1 MKEFSVCYDRFCLG
15 NYTLVCDGSD
25 TVQAT
30 ADLGAFEMYVL
41 GMWNDGLVVTMKA
54 YDEVRGENQFV
65 LLVPDGSEQLMS
77 FSPGRGFV
85 VRPYR
90 AARQGRFAYLL
101 DFLCGLKYKGYQGYE
116 EYDEEEKILDT
127 AEIRKQ
133 VNTTD
138 EIENELL
145 EIIER
150 LKNGGMRLNDSMNM
164 KYSDMVDYYTMWVH
178 QIKTPI
184 ASMHLIL
191 QKEDSEDSRRLR
203 AELFRVEQYVQMVL
217 CFLRLDLDFTDY
229 VIKEYRVD
237 DIIRP
242 AVRRLAPQFIMK
254 KLSLEYEQTDE
265 VALTDEKWLSFVV
278 EQVLSNAVKYTS
290 AGSISIKCDGDRLV
304 ISDTGIG
311 IAAED
316 LPRIFDKGYTGFNGR
331 ADRKA
336 SGIGLYLCRRICDNL
351 GHSIKAE
358 SVPGHGTTIIIG
370 LERDKLEV
378 E

>member
-1 MKEFSVCYDRFCLG
+1 MNRKIHFIL
-15 NYTLVCDGSD
+15 NYIISKKKSFLMVLVCSAIFAFTFWMYGI
-25 TVQAT
+25 TVA
-30 ADLGAFEMYVL
+30 AVLYPVLVCMVIMAAAFAVMACSEYGKWKNMQEILQRAV
-41 GMWNDGLVVTMKA
+41 GD
-54 YDEVRGENQFV
+54 DSEFV
-65 LLVPDGSEQLMS
+65 
-77 FSPGRGFV
+77 
-85 VRPYR
+85 
-90 AARQGRFAYLL
+90 
-101 DFLCGLKYKGYQGYE
+101 
-116 EYDEEEKILDT
+116 KILDT

-145 EIIER
+145 EIIEL

-217 CFLRLDLDFTDY
+217 CFLRLDSDFTDY

-254 KLSLEYEQTDE
+254 KLALEYEHTDE
-265 VALTDEKWLSFVV
+265 VALTDEKWLGFVV

-290 AGSISIKCDGDRLV
+290 SGSISIKCDGDRLV

-351 GHSIKAE
+351 GHSIKVE
-358 SVPGHGTTIIIG
+358 SAAGHGTTIIIG

>member
-1 MKEFSVCYDRFCLG
+1 MNRKIHFIL
-15 NYTLVCDGSD
+15 NYIISKKKSFLMVLVCS
-25 TVQAT
+25 AIF
-30 ADLGAFEMYVL
+30 AFTFWMYGVNVAAVL
-41 GMWNDGLVVTMKA
+41 YPALVCMVIMAAAFAIMACSEYGKWKNMQEILQRA
-54 YDEVRGENQFV
+54 VGDDSEFV
-65 LLVPDGSEQLMS
+65 
-77 FSPGRGFV
+77 
-85 VRPYR
+85 
-90 AARQGRFAYLL
+90 
-101 DFLCGLKYKGYQGYE
+101 
-116 EYDEEEKILDT
+116 KILDT

-217 CFLRLDLDFTDY
+217 CFLRLDSDFTDY

-265 VALTDEKWLSFVV
+265 VALTDEKWLGFVV

-290 AGSISIKCDGDRLV
+290 EGSISIKCDGDRLV

-351 GHSIKAE
+351 GHSIKVE
-358 SVPGHGTTIIIG
+358 SAAGQGTTITIG
-370 LERDKLEV
+370 LRRNKLEV

>member
-1 MKEFSVCYDRFCLG
+1 MNRKIHFIL
-15 NYTLVCDGSD
+15 NYIKSKKKSFLMVLVCSAIFAFTFWMYGI
-25 TVQAT
+25 TVAAVLYPALVCMVIMAAAFAT
-30 ADLGAFEMYVL
+30 MACSEYGKWKNMQEILQRAVGDDSE
-41 GMWNDGLVVTMKA
+41 
-54 YDEVRGENQFV
+54 FV
-65 LLVPDGSEQLMS
+65 
-77 FSPGRGFV
+77 
-85 VRPYR
+85 
-90 AARQGRFAYLL
+90 
-101 DFLCGLKYKGYQGYE
+101 
-116 EYDEEEKILDT
+116 KILDT

-217 CFLRLDLDFTDY
+217 CFLRLDSDFTDY

-254 KLSLEYEQTDE
+254 KLALEYEQTD
-265 VALTDEKWLSFVV
+265 VAVLTDEKWLSFVV
-278 EQVLSNAVKYTS
+278 EQILSNAVKYTS
-290 AGSISIKCDGDRLV
+290 SGSISIKCDGDRLV

-351 GHSIKAE
+351 GHSIKVE
-358 SVPGHGTTIIIG
+358 SAAGQGTTITIG
-370 LERDKLEV
+370 LRRNKLEV

>member
-1 MKEFSVCYDRFCLG
+1 MNRKIHFIL
-15 NYTLVCDGSD
+15 NYIISKKNSFLMALVCSAIFAFTFWMYGI
-25 TVQAT
+25 TVA
-30 ADLGAFEMYVL
+30 AVLYPALVCMVIMAAAFAIMACSEYGKWKNMQEILQRAV
-41 GMWNDGLVVTMKA
+41 GD
-54 YDEVRGENQFV
+54 DSEFV
-65 LLVPDGSEQLMS
+65 
-77 FSPGRGFV
+77 
-85 VRPYR
+85 
-90 AARQGRFAYLL
+90 
-101 DFLCGLKYKGYQGYE
+101 
-116 EYDEEEKILDT
+116 KILDT

-133 VNTTD
+133 LNTTD
-138 EIENELL
+138 EMENELL

-203 AELFRVEQYVQMVL
+203 TELFRVEQYVQMVL
-217 CFLRLDLDFTDY
+217 CFLRLDSDFTDY

-254 KLSLEYEQTDE
+254 KLSLEYEQTDAI
-265 VALTDEKWLSFVV
+265 VLTDEKWLSFVV
-278 EQVLSNAVKYTS
+278 EQILSNAVKYTS

-351 GHSIKAE
+351 GHSIEAQ
-358 SVPGHGTTIIIG
+358 SVPGQGTTITIG
-370 LERDKLEV
+370 LGRNKLEV

>member
-1 MKEFSVCYDRFCLG
+1 MNRKIHFIL
-15 NYTLVCDGSD
+15 NYIISKKNSFLMALVCSAIFAFTFWMYGI
-25 TVQAT
+25 TVA
-30 ADLGAFEMYVL
+30 AVLYPALVCMVIMAAAFAIMACSEYGKWKNMQEILQRAV
-41 GMWNDGLVVTMKA
+41 GD
-54 YDEVRGENQFV
+54 DSEFV
-65 LLVPDGSEQLMS
+65 
-77 FSPGRGFV
+77 
-85 VRPYR
+85 
-90 AARQGRFAYLL
+90 
-101 DFLCGLKYKGYQGYE
+101 
-116 EYDEEEKILDT
+116 KILDT

-133 VNTTD
+133 LNTTD
-138 EIENELL
+138 EMENELL

-217 CFLRLDLDFTDY
+217 CFLRLDSDFTDY

-254 KLSLEYEQTDE
+254 KLSLEYEQTDAI
-265 VALTDEKWLSFVV
+265 VLTDEKWLGFVI

-351 GHSIKAE
+351 GHSIEAQ
-358 SVPGHGTTIIIG
+358 SVPGQGTTITIG
-370 LERDKLEV
+370 LGRNKLEV

>member
-1 MKEFSVCYDRFCLG
+1 MNRKIHFIL
-15 NYTLVCDGSD
+15 NYIISKKKSFLMVLVCSAIFAFTFWMYGV
-25 TVQAT
+25 TVA
-30 ADLGAFEMYVL
+30 AVLYPALVCMVMMAAAFAVMACSEYGKWKNMQEILQRAV
-41 GMWNDGLVVTMKA
+41 GD
-54 YDEVRGENQFV
+54 DSEFV
-65 LLVPDGSEQLMS
+65 
-77 FSPGRGFV
+77 
-85 VRPYR
+85 
-90 AARQGRFAYLL
+90 
-101 DFLCGLKYKGYQGYE
+101 
-116 EYDEEEKILDT
+116 KILDT

-217 CFLRLDLDFTDY
+217 CFLRLDSDFTDY

-351 GHSIKAE
+351 RHSIKVE
-358 SVPGHGTTIIIG
+358 SAPGHGTTIIIG

>member
-1 MKEFSVCYDRFCLG
+1 MNRKIHFIL
-15 NYTLVCDGSD
+15 NYIISKKKSFLMVLVCSAIFAFTFWMYGV
-25 TVQAT
+25 TVA
-30 ADLGAFEMYVL
+30 AVLYPALVCMVIMAAAFAIMACSEYGKWKNMQEILQRAV
-41 GMWNDGLVVTMKA
+41 GD
-54 YDEVRGENQFV
+54 DSEFV
-65 LLVPDGSEQLMS
+65 
-77 FSPGRGFV
+77 
-85 VRPYR
+85 
-90 AARQGRFAYLL
+90 
-101 DFLCGLKYKGYQGYE
+101 
-116 EYDEEEKILDT
+116 KILDT

-217 CFLRLDLDFTDY
+217 CFLRLDSDFTDY

-242 AVRRLAPQFIMK
+242 AVQRLAPQFIMK

-265 VALTDEKWLSFVV
+265 VALTDEKWFSFVV

-358 SVPGHGTTIIIG
+358 SAPGHGTTIIIG

>member
-1 MKEFSVCYDRFCLG
+1 MNRKIHFIL
-15 NYTLVCDGSD
+15 NYIKSKKKSFLMVLVCSAIFAFTFWMYGI
-25 TVQAT
+25 TVAAVLYPALVCMVIMAAAFAT
-30 ADLGAFEMYVL
+30 MACSEYGKWKNMQEILQRAVGDDSE
-41 GMWNDGLVVTMKA
+41 
-54 YDEVRGENQFV
+54 FV
-65 LLVPDGSEQLMS
+65 
-77 FSPGRGFV
+77 
-85 VRPYR
+85 
-90 AARQGRFAYLL
+90 
-101 DFLCGLKYKGYQGYE
+101 
-116 EYDEEEKILDT
+116 KILDT

-217 CFLRLDLDFTDY
+217 CFLRLDSDFTDY

-242 AVRRLAPQFIMK
+242 AVRRLAPQFITK

-265 VALTDEKWLSFVV
+265 VALTDEKWLGFVV

-290 AGSISIKCDGDRLV
+290 EGSISIKCDGDRLV

-351 GHSIKAE
+351 GHSIKVE
-358 SVPGHGTTIIIG
+358 SAAGQGTTITIG
-370 LERDKLEV
+370 LRRNKLEV

>member
-1 MKEFSVCYDRFCLG
+1 MNRKIHFIL
-15 NYTLVCDGSD
+15 NYIKSKKKSFLMVLVCSAIFAFTFWMYGI
-25 TVQAT
+25 TVA
-30 ADLGAFEMYVL
+30 AELYPALVCMVIMAAAFAVMACSEYGKWKNMQEILQRAV
-41 GMWNDGLVVTMKA
+41 GD
-54 YDEVRGENQFV
+54 DSEFV
-65 LLVPDGSEQLMS
+65 
-77 FSPGRGFV
+77 
-85 VRPYR
+85 
-90 AARQGRFAYLL
+90 
-101 DFLCGLKYKGYQGYE
+101 
-116 EYDEEEKILDT
+116 KILDT

-217 CFLRLDLDFTDY
+217 CFLRLDSDFTDY

-336 SGIGLYLCRRICDNL
+336 SGIGLYLCRRICDKL
-351 GHSIKAE
+351 GHSIRAE
-358 SVPGHGTTIIIG
+358 SVAGQGTTITIG
-370 LERDKLEV
+370 LGRNRLEV

>member
-1 MKEFSVCYDRFCLG
+1 MNRKIHFIL
-15 NYTLVCDGSD
+15 NYIISKKNSFLMALVCSAIFAFTFWMYGI
-25 TVQAT
+25 TVA
-30 ADLGAFEMYVL
+30 AVLYPALVCMVIMAAAFAIMACSEYGKWKNMQDILQKTV
-41 GMWNDGLVVTMKA
+41 GD
-54 YDEVRGENQFV
+54 DSEFV
-65 LLVPDGSEQLMS
+65 
-77 FSPGRGFV
+77 
-85 VRPYR
+85 
-90 AARQGRFAYLL
+90 
-101 DFLCGLKYKGYQGYE
+101 
-116 EYDEEEKILDT
+116 KILDT

-133 VNTTD
+133 LNTTD
-138 EIENELL
+138 EMENELL

-203 AELFRVEQYVQMVL
+203 TELFRVEQYVQMVL
-217 CFLRLDLDFTDY
+217 CFLRLDSDFTDY

-254 KLSLEYEQTDE
+254 KLSLEYEQTDAI
-265 VALTDEKWLSFVV
+265 VLTDEKWLGFVI

-351 GHSIKAE
+351 GHSIEAQ
-358 SVPGHGTTIIIG
+358 SVPGQGTTITIG
-370 LERDKLEV
+370 LGRNKLEV

>member
-1 MKEFSVCYDRFCLG
+1 MNRKIHFIL
-15 NYTLVCDGSD
+15 NYIISKKNSFLMALVCSAIFAFTFWMYGI
-25 TVQAT
+25 TVA
-30 ADLGAFEMYVL
+30 AVLYPALVCMVIMAAAFAIMACSEYGKWKNMQEILQRAV
-41 GMWNDGLVVTMKA
+41 GD
-54 YDEVRGENQFV
+54 DSEFV
-65 LLVPDGSEQLMS
+65 
-77 FSPGRGFV
+77 
-85 VRPYR
+85 
-90 AARQGRFAYLL
+90 
-101 DFLCGLKYKGYQGYE
+101 
-116 EYDEEEKILDT
+116 KILDT

-133 VNTTD
+133 LNTTD
-138 EIENELL
+138 EMENELL

-164 KYSDMVDYYTMWVH
+164 RYSDMVDYYTMWVH

-203 AELFRVEQYVQMVL
+203 TELFRVEQYVQMVL
-217 CFLRLDLDFTDY
+217 CFLRLDSDFTDY

-254 KLSLEYEQTDE
+254 KLSLEYEQTDAI
-265 VALTDEKWLSFVV
+265 VLTDEKWLGFVI

-351 GHSIKAE
+351 GHSIEAQ
-358 SVPGHGTTIIIG
+358 SVPGQGTTITIG
-370 LERDKLEV
+370 LGRNKLEV

>member
-1 MKEFSVCYDRFCLG
+1 MNRKIHFIL
-15 NYTLVCDGSD
+15 NYIISKKKSFLMVLVCCAIFAFTFWMYGI
-25 TVQAT
+25 TVA
-30 ADLGAFEMYVL
+30 AVLYPALVCMVIMAAAFAIM
-41 GMWNDGLVVTMKA
+41 A
-54 YDEVRGENQFV
+54 YSEYGKWKNMQEILQRAVGDDSEFV
-65 LLVPDGSEQLMS
+65 
-77 FSPGRGFV
+77 
-85 VRPYR
+85 
-90 AARQGRFAYLL
+90 
-101 DFLCGLKYKGYQGYE
+101 
-116 EYDEEEKILDT
+116 KILDT

-191 QKEDSEDSRRLR
+191 QKEDSEDSRRLC

-217 CFLRLDLDFTDY
+217 CFLRLDSDFTDY

-254 KLSLEYEQTDE
+254 KLALEYEHTDE

-290 AGSISIKCDGDRLV
+290 SGSISIKCDGDRLV

-351 GHSIKAE
+351 EHSIEAQ
-358 SVPGHGTTIIIG
+358 SVPGQGTTITIG
-370 LERDKLEV
+370 LGRNKLEV

>member
-1 MKEFSVCYDRFCLG
+1 MNRKIHFILKKKSFLMV
-15 NYTLVCDGSD
+15 LVCSAIFAFTFWMYGI
-25 TVQAT
+25 TVAAVLYPALVCMVIMT
-30 ADLGAFEMYVL
+30 AAFAVMACSEYGKWKNMQEILQRAV
-41 GMWNDGLVVTMKA
+41 GD
-54 YDEVRGENQFV
+54 DSEFV
-65 LLVPDGSEQLMS
+65 
-77 FSPGRGFV
+77 
-85 VRPYR
+85 
-90 AARQGRFAYLL
+90 
-101 DFLCGLKYKGYQGYE
+101 
-116 EYDEEEKILDT
+116 KILDT

-191 QKEDSEDSRRLR
+191 QKEDSENSRRLR
-203 AELFRVEQYVQMVL
+203 AELFRVEQYVRMVL
-217 CFLRLDLDFTDY
+217 CFLRLDSDFTDY
-229 VIKEYRVD
+229 VIKEYKVD
-237 DIIRP
+237 NIVRS
-242 AVRRLAPQFIMK
+242 AVRSLAPQFIMK
-254 KLSLEYEQTDE
+254 RLALEYEQTDV
-265 VALTDEKWLSFVV
+265 VALTDEKWLGFVV

-290 AGSISIKCDGDRLV
+290 AGSISIKCDEDRLV

-336 SGIGLYLCRRICDNL
+336 SGIGLYLCRRICDKL
-351 GHSIKAE
+351 GHSIRAE
-358 SVPGHGTTIIIG
+358 SVAGQGTTITIG
-370 LERDKLEV
+370 LGRNRLEV

>member
-1 MKEFSVCYDRFCLG
+1 MNRKIHFIL
-15 NYTLVCDGSD
+15 NYIISKKKLFLMVLVCSAIFAFTFWMYGI
-25 TVQAT
+25 TVA
-30 ADLGAFEMYVL
+30 AVLYPALVCMVIMAAAFAIMACSEYGKWKNMQEILQRAV
-41 GMWNDGLVVTMKA
+41 GD
-54 YDEVRGENQFV
+54 DSEFV
-65 LLVPDGSEQLMS
+65 
-77 FSPGRGFV
+77 
-85 VRPYR
+85 
-90 AARQGRFAYLL
+90 
-101 DFLCGLKYKGYQGYE
+101 
-116 EYDEEEKILDT
+116 KILDT

-217 CFLRLDLDFTDY
+217 CFLRLDSDFTDY

-242 AVRRLAPQFIMK
+242 AVRRLALQFIMK

-358 SVPGHGTTIIIG
+358 SAPGHGTTIIIG

>member
-1 MKEFSVCYDRFCLG
+1 MNRKIHFIL
-15 NYTLVCDGSD
+15 NYIKSKKKSFLMVLVCSAIFAFTFWMYGI
-25 TVQAT
+25 TVA
-30 ADLGAFEMYVL
+30 AVLYPALVCMVIIAAAFAVMACSEYGKWKNMQEILQRAV
-41 GMWNDGLVVTMKA
+41 GD
-54 YDEVRGENQFV
+54 DSEFV
-65 LLVPDGSEQLMS
+65 
-77 FSPGRGFV
+77 
-85 VRPYR
+85 
-90 AARQGRFAYLL
+90 
-101 DFLCGLKYKGYQGYE
+101 
-116 EYDEEEKILDT
+116 KILDT

-217 CFLRLDLDFTDY
+217 CFLRLDSDFTDY

-351 GHSIKAE
+351 GHSIKVE

>member
-1 MKEFSVCYDRFCLG
+1 MNRKIHFIL
-15 NYTLVCDGSD
+15 NYIISKKKSFLMVLVCSAIFAFTFWMYGV
-25 TVQAT
+25 TVA
-30 ADLGAFEMYVL
+30 AVLYPALVCMVIMAAAFAIMACSEYGKWKNMQEILQRAV
-41 GMWNDGLVVTMKA
+41 GD
-54 YDEVRGENQFV
+54 DSEFV
-65 LLVPDGSEQLMS
+65 
-77 FSPGRGFV
+77 
-85 VRPYR
+85 
-90 AARQGRFAYLL
+90 
-101 DFLCGLKYKGYQGYE
+101 
-116 EYDEEEKILDT
+116 KILDT

-217 CFLRLDLDFTDY
+217 CFLRLDSDFTDY

-254 KLSLEYEQTDE
+254 KLALEYEHTDE

-290 AGSISIKCDGDRLV
+290 SGSISIKCDGDRLV

-351 GHSIKAE
+351 EHSIEAQ
-358 SVPGHGTTIIIG
+358 SVPGQGTTITIG
-370 LERDKLEV
+370 LGRNKLEV

>member
-1 MKEFSVCYDRFCLG
+1 MNRKIHFIL
-15 NYTLVCDGSD
+15 NYIISKKKSFLMVLVCSAIFAFTFWMYGI
-25 TVQAT
+25 TVA
-30 ADLGAFEMYVL
+30 AVLYPALVCMVMMAAAFAVMACSEYGKWKNMQEILQRAV
-41 GMWNDGLVVTMKA
+41 GD
-54 YDEVRGENQFV
+54 DSEFV
-65 LLVPDGSEQLMS
+65 
-77 FSPGRGFV
+77 
-85 VRPYR
+85 
-90 AARQGRFAYLL
+90 
-101 DFLCGLKYKGYQGYE
+101 
-116 EYDEEEKILDT
+116 KILDT

-191 QKEDSEDSRRLR
+191 QKEDSEYSRRLR

-217 CFLRLDLDFTDY
+217 CFLRLDSDFTDY

-336 SGIGLYLCRRICDNL
+336 SGIGLYLCRRICDKL
-351 GHSIKAE
+351 GHSIRAE
-358 SVPGHGTTIIIG
+358 SVAGQGTTITIG
-370 LERDKLEV
+370 LGRNRLEV

>member
-1 MKEFSVCYDRFCLG
+1 MNRKIHFIL
-15 NYTLVCDGSD
+15 NYIKSKKKSFLMVLVCSAIFAFTFWMYGI
-25 TVQAT
+25 TVA
-30 ADLGAFEMYVL
+30 AVLYPALVCMVIMAAAFAVMACSEYGKWKNMQEILQRAV
-41 GMWNDGLVVTMKA
+41 GD
-54 YDEVRGENQFV
+54 DSEFV
-65 LLVPDGSEQLMS
+65 
-77 FSPGRGFV
+77 
-85 VRPYR
+85 
-90 AARQGRFAYLL
+90 
-101 DFLCGLKYKGYQGYE
+101 
-116 EYDEEEKILDT
+116 KILDT

-217 CFLRLDLDFTDY
+217 CFLRLDSDFTDY

-254 KLSLEYEQTDE
+254 KLALEYEHTDE
-265 VALTDEKWLSFVV
+265 VALTDEKWLGFVV

-290 AGSISIKCDGDRLV
+290 SGSISIKCDGDRLV

-351 GHSIKAE
+351 EHSIEAQ
-358 SVPGHGTTIIIG
+358 SVPGQGTTITIG
-370 LERDKLEV
+370 LRRNRLEV

>member
-1 MKEFSVCYDRFCLG
+1 MNRKIHFIL
-15 NYTLVCDGSD
+15 NYIKSKKKSFLMVLVCSAIFAFTFWMYGI
-25 TVQAT
+25 TVA
-30 ADLGAFEMYVL
+30 AVLYPALVCMVIMAAAFAIMACSEYGKWKNMQEILQRAV
-41 GMWNDGLVVTMKA
+41 GD
-54 YDEVRGENQFV
+54 DREFV
-65 LLVPDGSEQLMS
+65 
-77 FSPGRGFV
+77 
-85 VRPYR
+85 
-90 AARQGRFAYLL
+90 
-101 DFLCGLKYKGYQGYE
+101 
-116 EYDEEEKILDT
+116 KILDT

-184 ASMHLIL
+184 ASMHLML

-217 CFLRLDLDFTDY
+217 CFLRLDSDFTDY

-254 KLSLEYEQTDE
+254 KLALEYEHTDE
-265 VALTDEKWLSFVV
+265 VALTDEKWLGFVV

-290 AGSISIKCDGDRLV
+290 SGSISIKCDGDRLV

-351 GHSIKAE
+351 GHSIKVE
-358 SVPGHGTTIIIG
+358 SAAGQGTTITIG
-370 LERDKLEV
+370 LRRNKLEV

>member
-1 MKEFSVCYDRFCLG
+1 MSMV
-15 NYTLVCDGSD
+15 LVCSAIFAFTFWMYGI
-25 TVQAT
+25 TVA
-30 ADLGAFEMYVL
+30 AVLYPALVCMVIMAAAFAIMACSEYGKWKNMQEILQRAV
-41 GMWNDGLVVTMKA
+41 GD
-54 YDEVRGENQFV
+54 DSEFV
-65 LLVPDGSEQLMS
+65 
-77 FSPGRGFV
+77 
-85 VRPYR
+85 
-90 AARQGRFAYLL
+90 
-101 DFLCGLKYKGYQGYE
+101 
-116 EYDEEEKILDT
+116 KILDT

-217 CFLRLDLDFTDY
+217 CFLRLDSDFTDY

-254 KLSLEYEQTDE
+254 KLALEYEHTDE

-290 AGSISIKCDGDRLV
+290 SGSISIKCDGDRLV

-351 GHSIKAE
+351 EHSIEAQ
-358 SVPGHGTTIIIG
+358 SVPGQGTTITIG
-370 LERDKLEV
+370 LGRNKLEV

>member
-1 MKEFSVCYDRFCLG
+1 MNRKIHFIL
-15 NYTLVCDGSD
+15 NYIKSKKKSFLMVLVCSAIFAFTFWMYGI
-25 TVQAT
+25 TVA
-30 ADLGAFEMYVL
+30 AVLYPALVCMVIMAAAFAIMACSEYGKWKNMQEILQRAV
-41 GMWNDGLVVTMKA
+41 GD
-54 YDEVRGENQFV
+54 DSEFV
-65 LLVPDGSEQLMS
+65 
-77 FSPGRGFV
+77 
-85 VRPYR
+85 
-90 AARQGRFAYLL
+90 
-101 DFLCGLKYKGYQGYE
+101 
-116 EYDEEEKILDT
+116 KILDT

-217 CFLRLDLDFTDY
+217 CFLRLDSDFTDY

-265 VALTDEKWLSFVV
+265 VALTDEKWLGFVV

-290 AGSISIKCDGDRLV
+290 EGSISIKCDGDRLV

-351 GHSIKAE
+351 GHSIKVE
-358 SVPGHGTTIIIG
+358 SAAGQGTTITIG
-370 LERDKLEV
+370 LRRNKLEV

>member
-1 MKEFSVCYDRFCLG
+1 MNRKIHFIL
-15 NYTLVCDGSD
+15 NYIKSKKKSFLMVLVCSAIFAFTFWMYGI
-25 TVQAT
+25 TVA
-30 ADLGAFEMYVL
+30 AVLYPALVCMVIMAAAFAIMACSEYGKWKNMQEILQRAV
-41 GMWNDGLVVTMKA
+41 GD
-54 YDEVRGENQFV
+54 DSEFV
-65 LLVPDGSEQLMS
+65 
-77 FSPGRGFV
+77 
-85 VRPYR
+85 
-90 AARQGRFAYLL
+90 
-101 DFLCGLKYKGYQGYE
+101 
-116 EYDEEEKILDT
+116 KILDT

-203 AELFRVEQYVQMVL
+203 AELFRVELYVQMVL
-217 CFLRLDLDFTDY
+217 CFLRLDSDFTDY

-242 AVRRLAPQFIMK
+242 AVRRLASQFIMK
-254 KLSLEYEQTDE
+254 KLALEYEHTDE
-265 VALTDEKWLSFVV
+265 VALTDEKWLGFVV

-290 AGSISIKCDGDRLV
+290 EGSISIKCDGDRLV

-336 SGIGLYLCRRICDNL
+336 SGIGLYLCRRICDKL
-351 GHSIKAE
+351 GHSIRAE
-358 SVPGHGTTIIIG
+358 SVAGQGTTITIG
-370 LERDKLEV
+370 LGRNRLEV

>member
-1 MKEFSVCYDRFCLG
+1 
-15 NYTLVCDGSD
+15 
-25 TVQAT
+25 
-30 ADLGAFEMYVL
+30 
-41 GMWNDGLVVTMKA
+41 
-54 YDEVRGENQFV
+54 
-65 LLVPDGSEQLMS
+65 
-77 FSPGRGFV
+77 
-85 VRPYR
+85 
-90 AARQGRFAYLL
+90 
-101 DFLCGLKYKGYQGYE
+101 
-116 EYDEEEKILDT
+116 
-127 AEIRKQ
+127 
-133 VNTTD
+133 
-138 EIENELL
+138 
-145 EIIER
+145 
-150 LKNGGMRLNDSMNM
+150 MRLNDSMNM

-217 CFLRLDLDFTDY
+217 CFLRLDSDFTDY

-351 GHSIKAE
+351 RHSIKVE
-358 SVPGHGTTIIIG
+358 SAPGHGTTIIIG

>member
-1 MKEFSVCYDRFCLG
+1 MNRKIHFIL
-15 NYTLVCDGSD
+15 NYIISKKKSFLMVLVCSAIFAFTFWMYGV
-25 TVQAT
+25 TVA
-30 ADLGAFEMYVL
+30 AVLYPALVCMVIMAAAFAIMACSEYGKWKNMQEILQRAV
-41 GMWNDGLVVTMKA
+41 GD
-54 YDEVRGENQFV
+54 DSEFV
-65 LLVPDGSEQLMS
+65 
-77 FSPGRGFV
+77 
-85 VRPYR
+85 
-90 AARQGRFAYLL
+90 
-101 DFLCGLKYKGYQGYE
+101 
-116 EYDEEEKILDT
+116 KILDT

-217 CFLRLDLDFTDY
+217 CFLRLDSDFTDY

-242 AVRRLAPQFIMK
+242 AVRRLASQFIMK
-254 KLSLEYEQTDE
+254 KLALEYEHTDE
-265 VALTDEKWLSFVV
+265 VALTDEKWLGFVV

-290 AGSISIKCDGDRLV
+290 SGSISIKCDGDRLV

-351 GHSIKAE
+351 GHSIKVE
-358 SVPGHGTTIIIG
+358 SAAGHGTTIIIG

>member
-1 MKEFSVCYDRFCLG
+1 MNRKIHFIL
-15 NYTLVCDGSD
+15 NYIKSKKKSFLMVLVCSAIFTFTFWMYGI
-25 TVQAT
+25 TVAAVLYPALVCMVIMAAAFAT
-30 ADLGAFEMYVL
+30 MACSEYGKWKNMQEILQRAVGDDSE
-41 GMWNDGLVVTMKA
+41 
-54 YDEVRGENQFV
+54 FV
-65 LLVPDGSEQLMS
+65 
-77 FSPGRGFV
+77 
-85 VRPYR
+85 
-90 AARQGRFAYLL
+90 
-101 DFLCGLKYKGYQGYE
+101 
-116 EYDEEEKILDT
+116 KILDT

-217 CFLRLDLDFTDY
+217 CFLRLDSDFTDY

-254 KLSLEYEQTDE
+254 KLALEYEQTDV
-265 VALTDEKWLSFVV
+265 VALTDEKWLGFVV

-290 AGSISIKCDGDRLV
+290 AGSISIKCDEDRLV

-336 SGIGLYLCRRICDNL
+336 SGIGLYLCRRICDKL
-351 GHSIKAE
+351 GHSIRAE
-358 SVPGHGTTIIIG
+358 SVAGQGTTITIG
-370 LERDKLEV
+370 LGRNRLEV

>member
-1 MKEFSVCYDRFCLG
+1 MNRKIHFIL
-15 NYTLVCDGSD
+15 NYIKSKKKSFLMVLVCSAIFAFTFWMYGI
-25 TVQAT
+25 TVAAVLYPALVCMVIMAAAFAT
-30 ADLGAFEMYVL
+30 MACSEYGKWKNMQEILQRAVGDDSE
-41 GMWNDGLVVTMKA
+41 
-54 YDEVRGENQFV
+54 FV
-65 LLVPDGSEQLMS
+65 
-77 FSPGRGFV
+77 
-85 VRPYR
+85 
-90 AARQGRFAYLL
+90 
-101 DFLCGLKYKGYQGYE
+101 
-116 EYDEEEKILDT
+116 KILDT

-145 EIIER
+145 EIIEC

-217 CFLRLDLDFTDY
+217 CFLRLDSDFADY

-254 KLSLEYEQTDE
+254 KLALEYEQTDE

-278 EQVLSNAVKYTS
+278 EQILSNAVKYTS
-290 AGSISIKCDGDRLV
+290 SGSISIKCDGDRLV

-351 GHSIKAE
+351 GHSIKVE
-358 SVPGHGTTIIIG
+358 SAAGHGTTIIIG

>member
-1 MKEFSVCYDRFCLG
+1 MRIFAGFLKERAREILLYAVTLG
-15 NYTLVCDGSD
+15 LLKLVFFLYNLPSDALNYG
-25 TVQAT
+25 
-30 ADLGAFEMYVL
+30 F
-41 GMWNDGLVVTMKA
+41 
-54 YDEVRGENQFV
+54 
-65 LLVPDGSEQLMS
+65 LLVLVLAGILFFIDFCKFYKRHKELVLVEKNMQD
-77 FSPGRGFV
+77 
-85 VRPYR
+85 
-90 AARQGRFAYLL
+90 ALL
-101 DFLCGLKYKGYQGYE
+101 DLPEPKTLLETDYQ
-116 EYDEEEKILDT
+116 DLLDKLE
-127 AEIRKQ
+127 EIRRKLKS
-133 VNTTD
+133 
-138 EIENELL
+138 EELISRQ
-145 EIIER
+145 E
-150 LKNGGMRLNDSMNM
+150 MQ
-164 KYSDMVDYYTMWVH
+164 DYYGMWVH

-217 CFLRLDLDFTDY
+217 CFLRLDSDFTDY

-254 KLSLEYEQTDE
+254 KLALEYEHTDE
-265 VALTDEKWLSFVV
+265 VALTDEKWLGFVV

-290 AGSISIKCDGDRLV
+290 SGSISIKCDGDRLV

-336 SGIGLYLCRRICDNL
+336 SGIGLYLCRRICDKL
-351 GHSIKAE
+351 GHSIRAE
-358 SVPGHGTTIIIG
+358 SVAGQGTTITIG
-370 LERDKLEV
+370 LGRNRLEV

>member
-1 MKEFSVCYDRFCLG
+1 MNRKIHFIL
-15 NYTLVCDGSD
+15 NYIKSKKKSFLMVLVCSAIFAFTFWMYGI
-25 TVQAT
+25 TVAAVLYPALVCMVIMAAAFAT
-30 ADLGAFEMYVL
+30 MACSEYGKWKNMQEILQRAVGDDSE
-41 GMWNDGLVVTMKA
+41 
-54 YDEVRGENQFV
+54 FV
-65 LLVPDGSEQLMS
+65 
-77 FSPGRGFV
+77 
-85 VRPYR
+85 
-90 AARQGRFAYLL
+90 
-101 DFLCGLKYKGYQGYE
+101 
-116 EYDEEEKILDT
+116 KILDT

-145 EIIER
+145 EIIEC

-217 CFLRLDLDFTDY
+217 CFLRLDSDFTDY

-254 KLSLEYEQTDE
+254 KLALEYEQTDE

-278 EQVLSNAVKYTS
+278 EQILSNAVKYTS
-290 AGSISIKCDGDRLV
+290 SGSISIKCDGDRLV

-351 GHSIKAE
+351 GHSIKVE
-358 SVPGHGTTIIIG
+358 SAAGHGTTIIIG

>member
-1 MKEFSVCYDRFCLG
+1 MNRKIHFIL
-15 NYTLVCDGSD
+15 NYIISKKKSFLMVLVCSAIFAFTFWMYGV
-25 TVQAT
+25 TVA
-30 ADLGAFEMYVL
+30 AVLYPALVCMVIMAAAFAIMACSEYGKWKNMQEILHRAV
-41 GMWNDGLVVTMKA
+41 GD
-54 YDEVRGENQFV
+54 DSEFV
-65 LLVPDGSEQLMS
+65 
-77 FSPGRGFV
+77 
-85 VRPYR
+85 
-90 AARQGRFAYLL
+90 
-101 DFLCGLKYKGYQGYE
+101 
-116 EYDEEEKILDT
+116 KILDPP
-127 AEIRKQ
+127 EIRKQ

-217 CFLRLDLDFTDY
+217 CFLRLDSDFTDY

-351 GHSIKAE
+351 GHSIKVE

>member
-1 MKEFSVCYDRFCLG
+1 MNRKIHFIL
-15 NYTLVCDGSD
+15 NYIISKKKSFLMVLVCSAIFAFTFWMYGI
-25 TVQAT
+25 TVA
-30 ADLGAFEMYVL
+30 AVLYPALVCMVIMAAAFALMACSEYGKWKNMQEILQRAV
-41 GMWNDGLVVTMKA
+41 GD
-54 YDEVRGENQFV
+54 DSEFV
-65 LLVPDGSEQLMS
+65 
-77 FSPGRGFV
+77 
-85 VRPYR
+85 
-90 AARQGRFAYLL
+90 
-101 DFLCGLKYKGYQGYE
+101 
-116 EYDEEEKILDT
+116 KILDT

-191 QKEDSEDSRRLR
+191 QKEDSEDARRLR
-203 AELFRVEQYVQMVL
+203 AELFRIEQYVRMVL
-217 CFLRLDLDFTDY
+217 CFLRLDSDFTDY

-254 KLSLEYEQTDE
+254 KLALEYEHTDE
-265 VALTDEKWLSFVV
+265 VALTDEKWLGFVV

-290 AGSISIKCDGDRLV
+290 SGSISIKCDGDRLV

-351 GHSIKAE
+351 GHSIKVE
-358 SVPGHGTTIIIG
+358 SAPGHGTTIIIG

>member
-1 MKEFSVCYDRFCLG
+1 MNRKIHFIL
-15 NYTLVCDGSD
+15 NYIKSKKKSFLMVLVCSAIFAFTFWMYGI
-25 TVQAT
+25 TVAAVLYPALVCMVIMAAAFAT
-30 ADLGAFEMYVL
+30 MACSEYGKWKNMQEILQRAVGDDSE
-41 GMWNDGLVVTMKA
+41 
-54 YDEVRGENQFV
+54 FV
-65 LLVPDGSEQLMS
+65 
-77 FSPGRGFV
+77 
-85 VRPYR
+85 
-90 AARQGRFAYLL
+90 
-101 DFLCGLKYKGYQGYE
+101 
-116 EYDEEEKILDT
+116 KILDT

-145 EIIER
+145 EIIEC

-217 CFLRLDLDFTDY
+217 CFLRLDSDFTDY

-254 KLSLEYEQTDE
+254 KLALEYEQTDE

-278 EQVLSNAVKYTS
+278 EQILSNAVKYTS
-290 AGSISIKCDGDRLV
+290 SGSISIKCDGDRLV

-351 GHSIKAE
+351 GHSIKVE
-358 SVPGHGTTIIIG
+358 SAAGHGTTIIIG
-370 LERDKLEV
+370 LRRNKLEV

>member
-1 MKEFSVCYDRFCLG
+1 MNRKIHFIL
-15 NYTLVCDGSD
+15 NYIKSKKKSFLMVLVCSAIFAFTFWMYGI
-25 TVQAT
+25 TVA
-30 ADLGAFEMYVL
+30 AELYPALVCMVIMAAAFAVMACSEYGKWKNMQEILQRAV
-41 GMWNDGLVVTMKA
+41 GD
-54 YDEVRGENQFV
+54 DSEFV
-65 LLVPDGSEQLMS
+65 
-77 FSPGRGFV
+77 
-85 VRPYR
+85 
-90 AARQGRFAYLL
+90 
-101 DFLCGLKYKGYQGYE
+101 
-116 EYDEEEKILDT
+116 KILDT

-217 CFLRLDLDFTDY
+217 CFLRLDSDFTDY

-265 VALTDEKWLSFVV
+265 VALTNEKWLSFVV

-351 GHSIKAE
+351 GHSIKVE

>member
-1 MKEFSVCYDRFCLG
+1 MNRKIHLIL
-15 NYTLVCDGSD
+15 NYIISKKKSFLMVLVCSAIFAFTFWMYGV
-25 TVQAT
+25 TVA
-30 ADLGAFEMYVL
+30 AVLYPALVCMVIMAAAFAIMACSEYGKWKNMQEILQRAV
-41 GMWNDGLVVTMKA
+41 GD
-54 YDEVRGENQFV
+54 DSEFV
-65 LLVPDGSEQLMS
+65 
-77 FSPGRGFV
+77 
-85 VRPYR
+85 
-90 AARQGRFAYLL
+90 
-101 DFLCGLKYKGYQGYE
+101 
-116 EYDEEEKILDT
+116 KILDT

-217 CFLRLDLDFTDY
+217 CFLRLDSDFTDY

-351 GHSIKAE
+351 GHSIKVE

>member
-1 MKEFSVCYDRFCLG
+1 MNRKIHFIL
-15 NYTLVCDGSD
+15 NYIISKKKSFLMVLVCSAIFAFTFWMYGV
-25 TVQAT
+25 TVA
-30 ADLGAFEMYVL
+30 AVLYPALVCMVIMAAAFAIMACSEYGKWKNMQEILQRAV
-41 GMWNDGLVVTMKA
+41 GD
-54 YDEVRGENQFV
+54 DSEFV
-65 LLVPDGSEQLMS
+65 
-77 FSPGRGFV
+77 
-85 VRPYR
+85 
-90 AARQGRFAYLL
+90 
-101 DFLCGLKYKGYQGYE
+101 
-116 EYDEEEKILDT
+116 KILDT

-217 CFLRLDLDFTDY
+217 CFLRLDSDFTDY

-290 AGSISIKCDGDRLV
+290 SGSISIRCDGDRLV

-358 SVPGHGTTIIIG
+358 SAPGHGTTIIIG

>member
-1 MKEFSVCYDRFCLG
+1 MNRKIHFIL
-15 NYTLVCDGSD
+15 NYIISKKKSFLMVLVCSAIFAFTFWMYGI
-25 TVQAT
+25 TVA
-30 ADLGAFEMYVL
+30 AVLSPALVCMVIMAAAFAIMACSEYGKWKNMQEILQRAV
-41 GMWNDGLVVTMKA
+41 GD
-54 YDEVRGENQFV
+54 DSEFV
-65 LLVPDGSEQLMS
+65 
-77 FSPGRGFV
+77 
-85 VRPYR
+85 
-90 AARQGRFAYLL
+90 
-101 DFLCGLKYKGYQGYE
+101 
-116 EYDEEEKILDT
+116 KILDT

-217 CFLRLDLDFTDY
+217 CFLRLDSDFTDY

-290 AGSISIKCDGDRLV
+290 VGSISIKCDGDRLV

-370 LERDKLEV
+370 IERDKLEV

>member
-1 MKEFSVCYDRFCLG
+1 MNRKIHFIL
-15 NYTLVCDGSD
+15 NYIISKKKLFLMVLVCSAIFAFTFWMYGI
-25 TVQAT
+25 TVA
-30 ADLGAFEMYVL
+30 AVLYPALVCMVIMAAAFAIMACSEYGKWKNMQEILQRAV
-41 GMWNDGLVVTMKA
+41 GD
-54 YDEVRGENQFV
+54 DSEFV
-65 LLVPDGSEQLMS
+65 
-77 FSPGRGFV
+77 
-85 VRPYR
+85 
-90 AARQGRFAYLL
+90 
-101 DFLCGLKYKGYQGYE
+101 
-116 EYDEEEKILDT
+116 KILDT

-217 CFLRLDLDFTDY
+217 CFLRLDSDFTDY

-290 AGSISIKCDGDRLV
+290 VGSISIKCDGDRLV

-351 GHSIKAE
+351 GHSIKVE

>member
-1 MKEFSVCYDRFCLG
+1 MNRKIHFIL
-15 NYTLVCDGSD
+15 NYIISKKKSFLMVLVCSAIFAFTFWMYGI
-25 TVQAT
+25 TVA
-30 ADLGAFEMYVL
+30 AVLYPALVCMVIMAAAFAIMACSEYGKWKNMQEILQRAV
-41 GMWNDGLVVTMKA
+41 GD
-54 YDEVRGENQFV
+54 DSEFV
-65 LLVPDGSEQLMS
+65 
-77 FSPGRGFV
+77 
-85 VRPYR
+85 
-90 AARQGRFAYLL
+90 
-101 DFLCGLKYKGYQGYE
+101 
-116 EYDEEEKILDT
+116 KILDT

-217 CFLRLDLDFTDY
+217 CFLRLDSDFTDY

-254 KLSLEYEQTDE
+254 KLALEYEHTDE

-290 AGSISIKCDGDRLV
+290 SGSISIKCDGDRLV

-351 GHSIKAE
+351 EHSIEAQ
-358 SVPGHGTTIIIG
+358 SVPGQGTTITIG
-370 LERDKLEV
+370 LGRNKLEV

>member
-1 MKEFSVCYDRFCLG
+1 MNRKIHFIL
-15 NYTLVCDGSD
+15 NYIKSKKKSFLMVLVCSAIFAFTFWMYGI
-25 TVQAT
+25 TVAAVLYPALVCMVIMAAAFAT
-30 ADLGAFEMYVL
+30 MACSEYGKWKNMQEILQRAVGDDSE
-41 GMWNDGLVVTMKA
+41 
-54 YDEVRGENQFV
+54 FV
-65 LLVPDGSEQLMS
+65 
-77 FSPGRGFV
+77 
-85 VRPYR
+85 
-90 AARQGRFAYLL
+90 
-101 DFLCGLKYKGYQGYE
+101 
-116 EYDEEEKILDT
+116 KILDT

-150 LKNGGMRLNDSMNM
+150 LKNGGMRLNDSMNI

-217 CFLRLDLDFTDY
+217 CFLRLDSDFTDY

-254 KLSLEYEQTDE
+254 KLALEYEHTDE
-265 VALTDEKWLSFVV
+265 VALTDEKWLGFVV

-290 AGSISIKCDGDRLV
+290 EGSISIKCDGDRLV

-351 GHSIKAE
+351 GHSIKVE
-358 SVPGHGTTIIIG
+358 SAAGQGTTITIG
-370 LERDKLEV
+370 LRRNKLEV